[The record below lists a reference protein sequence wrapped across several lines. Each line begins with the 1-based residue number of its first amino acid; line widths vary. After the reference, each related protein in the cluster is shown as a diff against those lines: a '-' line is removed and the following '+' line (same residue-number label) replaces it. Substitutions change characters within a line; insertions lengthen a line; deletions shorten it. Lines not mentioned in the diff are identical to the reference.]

1 MESTIKIGEK
11 DVRVNNRAGWT
22 ITYRDQFGHD
32 IVPTLMPLFAGALDV
47 ASGLIKE
54 TGKTKNVEFED
65 ILAVA
70 DGDALINAFIHLSGF
85 EFVEILNITWAMAK
99 EADDSIAD
107 PKTWIREFEEFP
119 IDVVV
124 PEVIELAFKGM
135 CSSKNLERL
144 REITESLKKKPQPK
158 KKKTT
163 KSHSTT

>member
-1 MESTIKIGEK
+1 MESTIKIGDK

-32 IVPTLMPLFAGALDV
+32 IVPTLMPLLAGGLDV
-47 ASGLIKE
+47 VSGLIKE
-54 TGKTKNVEFED
+54 TGKTENVEISD
-65 ILAVA
+65 ILAIA

-124 PEVIELAFKGM
+124 PEVIKLAFKGM

-144 REITESLKKKPQPK
+144 REITENLKKKPQPK
-158 KKKTT
+158 KKKTA
-163 KSHSTT
+163 SRSTT

>member
-1 MESTIKIGEK
+1 MESTIKIGDK

-32 IVPTLMPLFAGALDV
+32 IVPTLMPLFAGVLDIV
-47 ASGLIKE
+47 SGLIAE
-54 TGKTKNVEFED
+54 TGKTENIGIED
-65 ILAVA
+65 ILAVT
-70 DGDALINAFIHLSGF
+70 DGDALVNAVIHLSGF

-124 PEVIELAFKGM
+124 PEVIKLAFKGM

-144 REITESLKKKPQPK
+144 RTITESLKKKPQPK

-163 KSHSTT
+163 SRSTT

>member
-1 MESTIKIGEK
+1 MESTIKIGDK

-32 IVPTLMPLFAGALDV
+32 IVPTLMPLFAGGLDII
-47 ASGLIKE
+47 SGLIKE
-54 TGKTKNVEFED
+54 TGKTENVEISD
-65 ILAVA
+65 ILAIT

-119 IDVVV
+119 VDVVV
-124 PEVIELAFKGM
+124 PEIIKLTFKGM
-135 CSSKNLERL
+135 VSSKNLERL

-163 KSHSTT
+163 SRSTT

>member
-1 MESTIKIGEK
+1 MESTIKIGDK

-32 IVPTLMPLFAGALDV
+32 IVPTLMPLFAGGLDII
-47 ASGLIKE
+47 SGLIAE
-54 TGKTKNVEFED
+54 TGKTENVGIED
-65 ILAVA
+65 ILAVT
-70 DGDALINAFIHLSGF
+70 DGDALVNAFIHLSGF

-107 PKTWIREFEEFP
+107 PRTWIREFETFP
-119 IDVVV
+119 VDVVV
-124 PEVIELAFKGM
+124 PEVIKLAFKGM
-135 CSSKNLERL
+135 CSSKNLQRL

-163 KSHSTT
+163 SRSTT

>member
-1 MESTIKIGEK
+1 MESTITIGDKE
-11 DVRVNNRAGWT
+11 VRVNNRAGWT

-32 IVPTLMPLFAGALDV
+32 IVPTLMPLFAGGLDII
-47 ASGLIKE
+47 SGLIKE
-54 TGKTKNVEFED
+54 TGKTENVGIED
-65 ILAVA
+65 ILAVT

-107 PKTWIREFEEFP
+107 PRTWIREFETFP
-119 IDVVV
+119 VDVVV
-124 PEVIELAFKGM
+124 PEVIKLAFKGM

>member
-1 MESTIKIGEK
+1 MESTIKIGDK

-32 IVPTLMPLFAGALDV
+32 IVPTLMPLFAGALDIV
-47 ASGLIKE
+47 SGLIKE
-54 TGKTKNVEFED
+54 TGKTENVGIED
-65 ILAVA
+65 ILAVT

-107 PKTWIREFEEFP
+107 PKTWIREFKTFP
-119 IDVVV
+119 VDVVV
-124 PEVIELAFKGM
+124 PEVVKLAFKGM

-163 KSHSTT
+163 SRSTT

>member
-32 IVPTLMPLFAGALDV
+32 IVPTLMPLFAGVLDIV
-47 ASGLIKE
+47 SGLIAE
-54 TGKTKNVEFED
+54 TGKTENVGIED
-65 ILAVA
+65 ILSVT
-70 DGDALINAFIHLSGF
+70 DGDALINASIHLSGF

-107 PKTWIREFEEFP
+107 PKTWIREFETFP
-119 IDVVV
+119 VDVVV
-124 PEVIELAFKGM
+124 PEVIKLAFKGM